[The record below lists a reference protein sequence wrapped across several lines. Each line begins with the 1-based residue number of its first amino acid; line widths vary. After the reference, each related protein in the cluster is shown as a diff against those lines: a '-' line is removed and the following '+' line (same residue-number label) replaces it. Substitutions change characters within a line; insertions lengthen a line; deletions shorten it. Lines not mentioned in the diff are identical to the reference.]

1 MLLTQLGGITRHC
14 CPFIKNLRHSNVPQG
29 FYERRVIAANRD
41 GLTATELYGA
51 DAQSQIWGEI
61 DNILRHFCFF
71 VGKNGEQWGRV
82 GKVSRIGGPSVGKK
96 EVR

>member
-1 MLLTQLGGITRHC
+1 LLLTQLGGITRHC

-29 FYERRVIAANRD
+29 FYVRRSAAANRD
-41 GLTATELYGA
+41 GLTTPELYGA